1 MPTGTGIA
9 GQTVMVACPVDRA
22 DPPCLPK
29 PVQARLSVLNTTT
42 QAAVATVDTD
52 AEGHFTVAVPAG
64 SYLLRPVLISGG
76 PARRPTNLPVT
87 VTAGQYTTITMRI
100 DNGLR

>member
-42 QAAVATVDTD
+42 QAAVATADTD
-52 AEGHFTVAVPAG
+52 ADGHFTVAVPAG

-76 PARRPTNLPVT
+76 PARRPTSLPVT
-87 VTAGQYTTITMRI
+87 VTAGHYTTITMRI